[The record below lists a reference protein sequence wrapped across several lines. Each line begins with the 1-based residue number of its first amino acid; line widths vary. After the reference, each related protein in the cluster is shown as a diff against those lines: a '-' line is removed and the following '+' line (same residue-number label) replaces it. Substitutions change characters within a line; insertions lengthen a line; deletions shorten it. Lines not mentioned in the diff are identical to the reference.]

1 MGKSGYTGPCMARAG
16 PKRTI
21 PSAAERPA
29 PTRRWPAQV
38 LAGAAIV
45 VAIFLLLRWMNP
57 GEDTDEGIS
66 GAEPAR
72 PETQTAAPGAPSPTE
87 NPRAGKAAPP
97 DPQLLA
103 RLQRNAARRWLRYTP
118 YSADIVDLVATARIR
133 EAVTLL
139 ENGSAAGDG
148 DATVVLAQLQMLC
161 QSPDTVRREAGEPP
175 SLAGALQTELA
186 RAAPVPADLRA
197 RIEASAR
204 ADADMRASLERAC
217 RDASFNTSMIVQR
230 LREAADNGHE
240 PSLWAL
246 GRYFD
251 DAEQRSRHWLSAAM
265 LGYPPA
271 QADFAASL
279 LEESLRGDRRN
290 RGQMNFW
297 LQTAAKHSPSI
308 KAQLGDCVLNGCNA
322 QPPDTGTAATLL
334 REATLLGE
342 GSAFD
347 ALATISR
354 SDPLAPSEEE
364 LYGLRSF
371 LQRLNETGCY
381 GAASYPVFA
390 LENLRSLRD
399 IGRGLSPHSLDE
411 AERIGAARWQNHN
424 VAARRAQHCE

>member
-1 MGKSGYTGPCMARAG
+1 MARAG

-45 VAIFLLLRWMNP
+45 VAVFLLLRWMNP
-57 GEDTDEGIS
+57 GEDTDEGLS

-87 NPRAGKAAPP
+87 NPRAAKAAPP
-97 DPQLLA
+97 DPQFLA
-103 RLQRNAARRWLRYTP
+103 RLQRNAARRWLRDTP
-118 YSADIVDLVATARIR
+118 YSADIVDLVATARIP
-133 EAVTLL
+133 EAAALL
-139 ENGSAAGDG
+139 ESRSAAGDR
-148 DATVVLAQLQMLC
+148 DATVVLLQVQMLC
-161 QSPDTVRREAGEPP
+161 QSPEEVRRNAREPEP
-175 SLAGALQTELA
+175 IALDPQLA
-186 RAAPVPADLRA
+186 RAAPVPNDLRERMEASYRADLETRA
-197 RIEASAR
+197 KLEQSCREARLNDPA
-204 ADADMRASLERAC
+204 
-217 RDASFNTSMIVQR
+217 IVQR
-230 LREAADNGHE
+230 VRAAADAGHE
-240 PSLWAL
+240 ASLWAL
-246 GRYFD
+246 GRFFD
-251 DAEQRSRHWLSAAM
+251 DAEQRKRHWLSAAM
-265 LGYPPA
+265 LGYPAA
-271 QADFAASL
+271 QAALAQTL
-279 LEESLRGDRRN
+279 LEESLQGDRRN

-308 KAQLGDCVLNGCNA
+308 KAQLGECVLNGCNA
-322 QPPDTGTAATLL
+322 QPPDTGAAATLL

-342 GSAFD
+342 RSAFD

-354 SDPLAPSEEE
+354 GDPLAPSEEE

-411 AERIGAARWQNHN
+411 AEKLGAARWHNHN
-424 VAARRAQHCE
+424 VAARRAQYCE

>member
-1 MGKSGYTGPCMARAG
+1 
-16 PKRTI
+16 
-21 PSAAERPA
+21 
-29 PTRRWPAQV
+29 V
-38 LAGAAIV
+38 LAGAAIL
-45 VAIFLLLRWMNP
+45 VAIFLLLRWMNASEDAVEGVSGGVPTRP
-57 GEDTDEGIS
+57 GS
-66 GAEPAR
+66 HPAEPGT
-72 PETQTAAPGAPSPTE
+72 PPPAAT
-87 NPRAGKAAPP
+87 PRAGRPAPI
-97 DPQLLA
+97 DPQFLA
-103 RLQRNAARRWLRYTP
+103 RLQRNAARRWLRDTP
-118 YSADIVDLVATARIR
+118 YSADIVGLVAAAQIR
-133 EAVTLL
+133 EAATVL
-139 ENGSAAGDG
+139 EGGSAAGEG

-161 QSPDTVRREAGEPP
+161 QSPDTVRQEAGEPP
-175 SLAGALQTELA
+175 ALAGALDTELA
-186 RAAPVPADLRA
+186 RAAPVPADLRG
-197 RIEASAR
+197 RIEASAQ
-204 ADADMRASLERAC
+204 ADADMRARLERAC
-217 RDASFNTSMIVQR
+217 RDTNFNTPAIVQR
-230 LREAADNGHE
+230 LRSAADNGHE

-308 KAQLGDCVLNGCNA
+308 KAQLGECVLNGCNA
-322 QPPDTGTAATLL
+322 QPPDTGAAATLL
-334 REATLLGE
+334 RQATLLGE

-390 LENLRSLRD
+390 LENLRALRD

-411 AERIGAARWQNHN
+411 AEKIGAARWQNHN